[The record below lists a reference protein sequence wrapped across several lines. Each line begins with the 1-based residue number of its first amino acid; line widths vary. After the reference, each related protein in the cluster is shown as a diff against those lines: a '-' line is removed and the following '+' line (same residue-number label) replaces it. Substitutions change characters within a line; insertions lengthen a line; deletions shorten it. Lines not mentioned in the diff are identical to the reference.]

1 MYDGGVAAHHD
12 DAGDEEGDHQLVPGE
27 VDPDSGP
34 PHLTATDPSIH
45 PSHSPDLLLGVIA
58 VSDRLYMCTVGIVVC
73 EHILQIR
80 RTVDFFSFT
89 PSR

>member
-1 MYDGGVAAHHD
+1 MYDGGVAADHH

-27 VDPDSGP
+27 VDPDSAVD
-34 PHLTATDPSIH
+34 HLISPLLIN
-45 PSHSPDLLLGVIA
+45 PSHSPDLLLGVVA
-58 VSDRLYMCTVGIVVC
+58 VGDRLHMCTVGIVVC

-80 RTVDFFSFT
+80 QSYFFSFT